1 MSDGAAETG
10 AGTRGQQKGRD
21 EQCPAHIID
30 CDLSG
35 VTQLQIVRGAVYFS

>member
-1 MSDGAAETG
+1 MINGTAEGRAGA
-10 AGTRGQQKGRD
+10 RGEKKGRD